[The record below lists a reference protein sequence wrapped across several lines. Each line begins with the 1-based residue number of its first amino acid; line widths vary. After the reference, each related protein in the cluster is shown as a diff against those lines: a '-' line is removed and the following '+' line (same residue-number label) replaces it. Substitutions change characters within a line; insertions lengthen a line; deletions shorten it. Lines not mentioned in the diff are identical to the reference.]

1 MSLFTHLQVSV
12 CLDNQ
17 SSMNRLKIHFLK
29 HILSLLCLQF
39 AYLPRGHTYCSLLW
53 LLLARLVMVAEHLEH
68 HATRCRSLVYTNIF
82 MLWTKR
88 NRFVRLLRGQQKE
101 WSPAWIGC
109 EITQQA
115 LHFLQ
120 QAYQISSR
128 RESASEATGLR
139 RNKRA
144 PGRPMRAVI
153 CPRSLNTIRDMK
165 SLKRTLRLE
174 KGCTNTQF

>member
-115 LHFLQ
+115 
-120 QAYQISSR
+120 YISS
-128 RESASEATGLR
+128 
-139 RNKRA
+139 N
-144 PGRPMRAVI
+144 RP
-153 CPRSLNTIRDMK
+153 TK
-165 SLKRTLRLE
+165 SLQDVKAPVRLLDSDGTRE
-174 KGCTNTQF
+174 HPVGLWEP